1 LDLYVI
7 NDIGENRFY
16 KNQGN
21 DRFEELTVQAGLSD
35 DGNGMGLDVC
45 DYDNDGM
52 FDIYVTN
59 IFEYV
64 PNPFF
69 VNQGDGT
76 FTDQSKALGL
86 DNTGWGWGAR
96 FFDAD
101 HDLDEDL
108 YVVNGFDASIA
119 QEDRNRFFDNQGIR
133 FEDLSS
139 QLRLDSDS
147 RGMGLEVFDY
157 DQDGDLDML
166 VGNREA
172 VSDLYIN
179 QSVDLQP
186 TANWIKFKLE
196 GTKSNRDG
204 LGAVVRITCDQVNYY
219 RYHSG
224 TNLFG
229 QSIKSVHFGLGS
241 HQTVQEVQV
250 SWPNGLIESFD
261 QFQANQLVNLM
272 EGAGREVSEDIILA
286 VDSNINDWLV
296 VYPNPVR
303 FHVWLQFQNDR
314 PGSVK
319 FSLMD
324 LVGNLLFSQALDLS
338 VNGRVKID
346 LSSAVS
352 SGAYLY
358 QISGDG
364 HELRG
369 KIIKW

>member
-1 LDLYVI
+1 
-7 NDIGENRFY
+7 
-16 KNQGN
+16 
-21 DRFEELTVQAGLSD
+21 
-35 DGNGMGLDVC
+35 
-45 DYDNDGM
+45 
-52 FDIYVTN
+52 
-59 IFEYV
+59 
-64 PNPFF
+64 
-69 VNQGDGT
+69 
-76 FTDQSKALGL
+76 
-86 DNTGWGWGAR
+86 
-96 FFDAD
+96 
-101 HDLDEDL
+101 
-108 YVVNGFDASIA
+108 
-119 QEDRNRFFDNQGIR
+119 
-133 FEDLSS
+133 
-139 QLRLDSDS
+139 
-147 RGMGLEVFDY
+147 
-157 DQDGDLDML
+157 
-166 VGNREA
+166 
-172 VSDLYIN
+172 
-179 QSVDLQP
+179 
-186 TANWIKFKLE
+186 
-196 GTKSNRDG
+196 
-204 LGAVVRITCDQVNYY
+204 VNYY